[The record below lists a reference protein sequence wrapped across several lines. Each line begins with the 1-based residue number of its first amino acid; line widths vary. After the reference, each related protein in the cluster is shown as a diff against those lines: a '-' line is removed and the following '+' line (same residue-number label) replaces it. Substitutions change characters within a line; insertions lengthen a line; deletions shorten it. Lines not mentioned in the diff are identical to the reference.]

1 MVVFVAN
8 RARNPIPLDRTDLR
22 FVPVIVEGRFSMKMS
37 HIARFALVAFMPI
50 TLTACGTSGKKGLIG
65 GASASTAQTGVLAQ
79 LGNGLLGNAA
89 NGLSAGDRQKALEA
103 EYRALEYS
111 PAGKVVE
118 WTGRGG
124 SNGDVTAAQPYQV
137 GSQNCRQYTHS
148 YSIAGGAV
156 QTMRGTACRN
166 ADGSWTPLT

>member
-1 MVVFVAN
+1 
-8 RARNPIPLDRTDLR
+8 
-22 FVPVIVEGRFSMKMS
+22 MKTS
-37 HIARFALVAFMPI
+37 QIARFLLVA
-50 TLTACGTSGKKGLIG
+50 TLPLVLAACGTSGHKGLF
-65 GASASTAQTGVLAQ
+65 ATSPSSTTQDRLLLQ

-89 NGLSAGDRQKALEA
+89 NSLSAADRQKALEA

-111 PAGKVVE
+111 PAGRVVE

-148 YSIAGGAV
+148 FSIAGGAV

-166 ADGSWTPLT
+166 PDGSWTPLT